1 MWVAACMFAL
11 RARSP
16 AGGGA
21 AGAGFRCFL
30 PGASTVPPLRAL
42 RTGRFGA
49 ALRRTREATPL
60 ASCSSR
66 RLAPSRTL
74 VTCRLNF
81 WRSIRLSTFDSI
93 EPATYPSCSAKAK
106 TCRSRALD
114 GGLGC
119 FGLLMRLA
127 MHRGDASPVP
137 VKRRSRLLHLSIR
150 RGELMLL
157 RLVCWGLGSS
167 RDRTRRRH
175 GVRVRLRPHVRASSA
190 RQVARAASASLRP
203 ARPLDLLRGDA
214 RRLQRV
220 RVPHLRAPVLVQ
232 APRCARYAA
241 PCEC

>member
-114 GGLGC
+114 GGVGC

-137 VKRRSRLLHLSIR
+137 VSRRSRLLHLVRHPLRCVLLGHWISFVET
-150 RGELMLL
+150 RGAFSEY
-157 RLVCWGLGSS
+157 VCRTCGHPFWFKRAGAVSS
-167 RDRTRRRH
+167 
-175 GVRVRLRPHVRASSA
+175 P
-190 RQVARAASASLRP
+190 
-203 ARPLDLLRGDA
+203 
-214 RRLQRV
+214 
-220 RVPHLRAPVLVQ
+220 
-232 APRCARYAA
+232 
-241 PCEC
+241 